1 VDVPFV
7 ISSSYGNP
15 KGQTKGFVTESLTA
29 PLYVALCLRLE
40 GRAARWQGQ
49 GMLLDPVHVYHAFL
63 A

>member
-1 VDVPFV
+1 VDVPSV

-15 KGQTKGFVTESLTA
+15 EGQTKGFVTESISDGTI
-29 PLYVALCLRLE
+29 ALCLRLE

-49 GMLLDPVHVYHAFL
+49 GMLLDPVHVYHACL